1 MHAYE
6 RDITHKCVCLA
17 HNACDLRSMANTHSF
32 QCSHKPNSKYA
43 VHMTNVCSS
52 HDQCMQSTWPLY
64 AVHMTSNTWLATLF
78 TWPTYTAH
86 TCTNTHR
93 CVVGMV
99 WLMKTVVCWGVR
111 QTLVWTTGG
120 SVGEEMFHV
129 RSTARTYETAIAAST
144 TPEIVGSWCNPGMDA
159 VLFVVSAAST

>member
-1 MHAYE
+1 MHATWE
-6 RDITHKCVCLA
+6 VWLIHTAFSVHT
-17 HNACDLRSMANTHSF
+17 NPIANMLFTW
-32 QCSHKPNSKYA
+32 PMYA